1 MRNKYASLI
10 FTLLCVPIYTIGQ
23 ILPTGTGDKKYI
35 SLNTVPA
42 TRGVISVDETITEQ
56 NRLPMHTSY
65 FVYANMNELKI
76 NDWTKSAN
84 YQSLNGQWKFKF
96 VEKPDDLPANSWLPS
111 VNDTGW
117 GTIKVPASWEM
128 NGFGFPIYCTRG
140 FEFTYLMPNK
150 KPNPPLVPMQ
160 YNPTGMYR
168 KEFTIS
174 PDWKGKQ
181 IILYIGAA
189 RSNLMV
195 WVNGKYVGYGTDS
208 KLSSEFDITP
218 YLNQTGKNLVAIQV
232 MRWEAASY
240 LEDQDMWR
248 LSGIQRDCY
257 LMARNPVHINDITL
271 TSVLDAEYKNATLQ
285 VGLSFSTLPV
295 KKSYSAEVVM
305 YDGAN
310 EILKQ
315 TAYFTT
321 KPQTEFSIPVTAPKL
336 WTAETPNLYQVVVTL
351 RDKSGAVIEAIPQNI
366 GFRKVEIKD
375 AQLLVNGKPILIKG
389 VDRHETDPVNGH
401 FITHEMM
408 LKDIQLMKQFNIN
421 AVRTS
426 HYPNDP
432 YWLELCDN
440 YGIYV
445 VSEANIE
452 SHGMTFEI
460 TRTLGNRPTWEKA
473 HIARVSRMLSRDKNH
488 PSIICWS
495 MGNEA
500 GNGYNFYQTYNY
512 IKATDP
518 TRPIHYERAIANYK
532 TFATEWNS
540 DIICPMYPSPEDI
553 LAYIKNNP
561 NPEKPFIMCEYAHAE
576 GNSMGNFK
584 DYWDIIRS
592 NPKHLQGG
600 FIWDMVDQC
609 FQRINAKGD
618 TVYTYGADYGPE
630 ESITPGN
637 VAAKGVFTASRKP
650 YPHAWEMKKDYQ
662 DIHTALKN
670 NGIEVYNEKFFAP
683 LDNVELRWEVIVNGL
698 VAQSGVVSQ
707 LHVAPRQKVFVDIPY
722 TVPTTGEAFLNLT
735 YLLKRAEPLLE
746 AEHIVAREQLFLNGQ
761 YKSDNNFKHET
772 EVKIKQDINQ
782 VLINGSNV
790 TIIFNA
796 VTGLLKKY
804 QVAGIN
810 FIDTVEVKPSFWRA
824 PTENDFGGRFP
835 SKLKVWKDAI
845 TRSKL
850 VALTA
855 GVKDGIATVQV
866 KYNMPDSISKLT
878 VEYCVNGVGKMHITQ
893 NLEVDKD
900 KLIKASNINDRLLPR
915 FGLNWILPQ
924 GFESIEYYGRGPQEN
939 YQDRNF
945 AAHVGVY
952 NQSVT
957 EQYFPYVLPQETG
970 NKTDVRWFKITDF
983 KGNGLYVE
991 SDSLLSVSALHY
1003 LDEKLDMGNEISN
1016 QHGADVPKILQ
1027 TQLHIDYKQ
1036 MGVGGIDSWST
1047 RPLNQYLLPLKNYVY
1062 SFYIIPELKMR

>member
-1 MRNKYASLI
+1 MKRKNVFLVLI
-10 FTLLCVPIYTIGQ
+10 LLCVLIYVNGQ
-23 ILPTGTGDKKYI
+23 TLPTDMGDKKYL

-42 TRGVISVDETITEQ
+42 TRGVISVDETIIEQ
-56 NRLPMHTSY
+56 NRLPMHSSY
-65 FVYANMNELKI
+65 YVYANADEMQI
-76 NDWTKSAN
+76 NDWGKSVN
-84 YQSLNGQWKFKF
+84 YQSLNGDWKFKF
-96 VEKPDDLPANSWLPS
+96 VDKPDDLPVNSWMS
-111 VNDTGW
+111 DVNDSGW

-128 NGFGFPIYCTRG
+128 NGYGFPIYCTRG

-168 KEFTIS
+168 KEFTVS

-189 RSNLMV
+189 RSNQMV
-195 WVNGKYVGYGTDS
+195 WINGKYVGYGTDS

-257 LMARNPVHINDITL
+257 LMARNPVHINDIGL
-271 TSVLDAEYKNATLQ
+271 TPVLDNEYKNATLN
-285 VGLSFSTLPV
+285 VGLSLNTLPP
-295 KKSYSAEVVM
+295 KNIYSADVAM

-310 EILKQ
+310 LILKQ
-315 TAYFTT
+315 TVVFTT
-321 KPQTEFSIPVTAPKL
+321 KPLIQLTIPVVTPKL

-351 RDKSGAVIEAIPQNI
+351 KDKSGNVVEVIPQNI
-366 GFRKVEIKD
+366 GFRRVEIKD

-401 FITHEMM
+401 FITREMM
-408 LKDIQLMKQFNIN
+408 LKDIRLMKQFNIN

-432 YWLELCDN
+432 YWLDLCDK

-460 TRTLGNRPTWEKA
+460 TRTLGNCPTWEKA

-488 PSIICWS
+488 ASIICWS

-532 TFATEWNS
+532 TFTTEWNS

-561 NPEKPFIMCEYAHAE
+561 KPEKPFIMCEYAHAE
-576 GNSMGNFK
+576 GNSLGNFK

-592 NPKHLQGG
+592 NPQHLQGG

-618 TVYTYGADYGPE
+618 TVYTYGADYGPK

-650 YPHAWEMKKDYQ
+650 YPHAWEMKKVYQ
-662 DIHTALKN
+662 DIHTSLKN
-670 NGIEVYNEKFFAP
+670 NGIEIYNEKFFTSS
-683 LDNVELRWEVIVNGL
+683 DNVELKWEVAVDGK
-698 VAQSGVVSQ
+698 VVQ
-707 LHVAPRQKVFVDIPY
+707 KGTIGDLRIGPRQSVFVKIPY
-722 TVPTTGEAFLNLT
+722 TVPTMGEAFLNLT
-735 YLLKRAEPLLE
+735 YSLKQAEPLLE
-746 AEHIVAREQLFLNGQ
+746 AGHIVAWEQLLLGGK
-761 YKSDNNFKHET
+761 YSSDNT
-772 EVKIKQDINQ
+772 IKPEGEIKLKPDKDH
-782 VLINGSNV
+782 V
-790 TIIFNA
+790 TIIGRNSSITFNKI
-796 VTGLLKKY
+796 TGLLKTY
-804 QVAGIN
+804 RVEDIN
-810 FIDTVEVKPSFWRA
+810 FIDTIEVQPSFWRA

-845 TRSKL
+845 VKSKL
-850 VALTA
+850 IAFNA
-855 GVKDGIATVQV
+855 GVKDGIATV
-866 KYNMPDSISKLT
+866 KASYNMPDELSKLT
-878 VEYCVNGVGKMHITQ
+878 VEYRINGSGKMHVTQ
-893 NLEVDKD
+893 NLEVYKE
-900 KLIKASNINDRLLPR
+900 KLSKVSNINDRLIPR
-915 FGLNWILPQ
+915 FGLNWILPK
-924 GFESIEYYGRGPQEN
+924 GFERIEYYGRGPQEN

-945 AAHVGVY
+945 AAHVGIY

-970 NKTDVRWFKITDF
+970 NKTDVRWFKITDA
-983 KGNGLYVE
+983 KGDGLSLE
-991 SDSLLSVSALHY
+991 SDSLLSISALHY
-1003 LDEKLDMGNEISN
+1003 LDEKLDMGDEISN
-1016 QHGADVPKILQ
+1016 QHGTDVSKTQQ

-1047 RPLNQYLLPLKNYVY
+1047 RPLNQYLLPLKDYTY
-1062 SFYIIPELKMR
+1062 SFCIIPELKTK

>member
-1 MRNKYASLI
+1 MKRKYVFLI
-10 FTLLCVPIYTIGQ
+10 FTLLCVSIYVNGQ
-23 ILPTGTGDKKYI
+23 ILPTDAGDKKYL
-35 SLNTVPA
+35 SLNTVPG

-56 NRLPMHTSY
+56 NRLPMHASY
-65 FVYANMNELKI
+65 FVYANAAEMQI
-76 NDWTKSAN
+76 NDWAKSVN
-84 YQSLNGQWKFKF
+84 YQSLNGDWKFKF
-96 VEKPDDLPANSWLPS
+96 VEKPDDLPVNSWMPGVKDS
-111 VNDTGW
+111 DW

-128 NGFGFPIYCTRG
+128 NGYGFPIYCTRG

-189 RSNLMV
+189 RSNQIV
-195 WVNGKYVGYGTDS
+195 WVNGRYVGYGTDS

-232 MRWEAASY
+232 MRWEASSY

-257 LMARNPVHINDITL
+257 VLARNPVHINDIEL
-271 TSVLDAEYKNATLQ
+271 TPVLDNEYKNATLN
-285 VGLSFSTLPV
+285 VGLSLSSLSP
-295 KKSYSAEVVM
+295 KKSYSADVVM
-305 YDGAN
+305 YDGTN
-310 EILKQ
+310 VVLKQ
-315 TAYFTT
+315 TAVFTS
-321 KPQTEFSIPVTAPKL
+321 KPLAELTIPVVAPKL

-351 RDKSGAVIEAIPQNI
+351 KDKSGTIVEVIPQNI

-401 FITHEMM
+401 FITREMM
-408 LKDIQLMKQFNIN
+408 LKDIRLMKQFNVN

-432 YWLELCDN
+432 YWLELCDK

-488 PSIICWS
+488 ASIICWS

-561 NPEKPFIMCEYAHAE
+561 KPEKPFIMCEYAHAE

-592 NPKHLQGG
+592 NPKHMQGG

-609 FQRINAKGD
+609 FQRINEKGD
-618 TVYTYGADYGPE
+618 TVYTYGADYGPK

-637 VAAKGVFTASRKP
+637 VAAKGVFYANRKP
-650 YPHAWEMKKDYQ
+650 YPHAWEMKKVYQ
-662 DIHTALKN
+662 DIHTSLR
-670 NGIEVYNEKFFAP
+670 NGVVNIFNEKFFTT
-683 LDNVELRWEVIVNGL
+683 LDNVGLNWEVTVNGK
-698 VAQSGVVSQ
+698 VEQSGVLNQ
-707 LHVAPRQKVFVDIPY
+707 LHVNPRQIAVVDIPY
-722 TVPTTGEAFLNLT
+722 TVPTTGEAFLNFT
-735 YLLKRAEPLLE
+735 YSLKQAEPLLE
-746 AEHIVAREQLFLNGQ
+746 AGHIVAHEQLLLNGK
-761 YKSDNNFKHET
+761 YKSLNNLKSES
-772 EVKIKQDINQ
+772 EIKIKQDKSQLLVTGN
-782 VLINGSNV
+782 NT
-790 TIIFNA
+790 TIIFNTA
-796 VTGLLKKY
+796 TGLLKKY

-810 FIDTVEVKPSFWRA
+810 FIDTIEVKPSFWRA
-824 PTENDFGGRFP
+824 PTENDFGARFP

-845 TRSKL
+845 TKSQL
-850 VALTA
+850 IAFNA
-855 GVKDGIATVQV
+855 GVKDGIATISVSY
-866 KYNMPDSISKLT
+866 KMPDDMSKLT
-878 VEYCVNGVGKMHITQ
+878 VEYCVNGAGKMWVTQ
-893 NLEVDKD
+893 NFEVDKD
-900 KLIKASNINDRLLPR
+900 KLTKTPNINDRLLPR

-924 GFESIEYYGRGPQEN
+924 GFENIEYYGRGPQEN

-945 AAHVGVY
+945 AAHVGIY
-952 NQSVT
+952 KQSVT

-970 NKTDVRWFKITDF
+970 NKTDVRWFKITDD
-983 KGNGLYVE
+983 KGNGLCVE

-1003 LDEKLDMGNEISN
+1003 LDAKLDMGDEISN
-1016 QHGADVPKILQ
+1016 QHGSDIPRTQQ

-1047 RPLNQYLLPLKNYVY
+1047 RPLSQYLLPLKDY
-1062 SFYIIPELKMR
+1062 SYRYCIIPEIGER